1 MAKYNPALGQAKLK
15 TIHAVRFCR
24 LTLPPN
30 RASFRKPFAK
40 TKMANAPELIEKIE
54 THLREHLT
62 PYRCTHVLSV
72 RDQAMSL
79 AKRHGINEDQ
89 AELAALLHDCLKE
102 LSNDDLLAF
111 AARHRL
117 EIDPHEQKNL
127 SLLHGKVAPF
137 YAKEEF
143 GVNDEIVFD
152 AMRKHTTGA
161 VEMSPVAMVL
171 FVADFCEPLRPYAEA
186 LTVRTLAERDLE
198 IAALEV
204 VQCKIRKS
212 LVKHRTIHPDSFH
225 AYNFMVEKRTGGSP
239 S

>member
-1 MAKYNPALGQAKLK
+1 
-15 TIHAVRFCR
+15 
-24 LTLPPN
+24 
-30 RASFRKPFAK
+30 
-40 TKMANAPELIEKIE
+40 MANAPELIEKIE
-54 THLREHLT
+54 AHLRKHLT
-62 PYRCTHVLSV
+62 PYRCDHVLSV
-72 RDQAMSL
+72 RGQAVSL

-102 LSNDDLLAF
+102 LSNDDLLTF
-111 AARHRL
+111 ATKNGL
-117 EIDPHEQKNL
+117 EIDHHEQKNL

-143 GVNDEIVFD
+143 GVDDEIVFD

-171 FVADFCEPLRPYAEA
+171 FVADFCEPLRPYAET

-212 LVKHRTIHPDSFH
+212 LAKHRTIHPDSFH
-225 AYNFMVEKRTGGSP
+225 AYNAMVEKRTGGSRG
-239 S
+239 